1 MPVVTVLDS
10 FLKTIILVENY
21 RLRFK
26 ISGSGP
32 DRHPGYTIAHTVQK
46 VGSILDRYAV
56 LTGRNAGPRNSIH
69 GKTMPHLRTAVW
81 LCTLLYYVL
90 CCCVLLCW
98 CSVCAVLM
106 CISMCF
112 YWFVSVILVIFLVS
126 RRMRPNFL
134 DFSDPPFS

>member
-32 DRHPGYTIAHTVQK
+32 TGTLNTPLSARFGRLVRFWTTTLCPPCVTQGHAVALVATLCHTCVD
-46 VGSILDRYAV
+46 V
-56 LTGRNAGPRNSIH
+56 
-69 GKTMPHLRTAVW
+69 
-81 LCTLLYYVL
+81 
-90 CCCVLLCW
+90 CCVLLCTMCLYVLCM

-106 CISMCF
+106 CVSMCF
-112 YWFVSVILVIFLVS
+112 YWFVSVILVIFLVF

-134 DFSDPPFS
+134 DFFKPPFS

>member
-32 DRHPGYTIAHTVQK
+32 AGTLDSPLTARFGRFIRFWTDTLCPPCVTQGHAVALVATLCHTCVD
-46 VGSILDRYAV
+46 V
-56 LTGRNAGPRNSIH
+56 
-69 GKTMPHLRTAVW
+69 
-81 LCTLLYYVL
+81 CCVL
-90 CCCVLLCW
+90 CACMCCVLLCM

-106 CISMCF
+106 CVSVCF

-134 DFSDPPFS
+134 GFSKPPFS